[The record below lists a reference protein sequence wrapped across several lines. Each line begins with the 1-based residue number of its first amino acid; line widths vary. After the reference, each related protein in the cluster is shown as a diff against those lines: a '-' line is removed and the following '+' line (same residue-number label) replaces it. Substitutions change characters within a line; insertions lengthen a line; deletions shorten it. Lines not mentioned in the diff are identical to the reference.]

1 MPREANKLSAP
12 KVSKLKTPGRDCDG
26 LGLWVQVAQ
35 AGTKTW
41 LVRPIKPGSPGM
53 PHNEATDAI
62 IAAVG
67 VTVLSRKKDRS
78 VSDALRLVS
87 KSSGLDMDW
96 LRHKLNR

>member
-1 MPREANKLSAP
+1 MPLSGHAAINFLQACNFPSGLIWPLRELIGVLSDAADA
-12 KVSKLKTPGRDCDG
+12 KQRKG
-26 LGLWVQVAQ
+26 
-35 AGTKTW
+35 
-41 LVRPIKPGSPGM
+41 KPGSPGM
-53 PHNEATDAI
+53 PRNEATDAI

-96 LRHKLNR
+96 LRHKLDR